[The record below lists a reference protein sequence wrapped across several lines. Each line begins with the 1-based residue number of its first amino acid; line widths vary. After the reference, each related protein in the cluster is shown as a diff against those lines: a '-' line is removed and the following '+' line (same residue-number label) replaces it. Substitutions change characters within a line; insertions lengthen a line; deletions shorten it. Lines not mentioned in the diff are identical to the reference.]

1 MIMQNTVHKRKRGAA
16 LVVTLVLVVL
26 ITMMLLAFFVNTT
39 LNGQLEVSSTTRMEA
54 NVIGRSALELVVSD
68 LRKEM
73 LASSVQ
79 QGNALIPDTNAITL
93 QPYRVLSDVNTATNL
108 LFNTL
113 VKQSTP
119 RAGMFPTT
127 LAAYGHN
134 GVAPT
139 IALGLVSDISTLSA
153 ARNGRKLSLERWS
166 YPQLI
171 VGSNGASNVFT
182 DGTQAPNWIYMGSSG
197 VTNVANAGII
207 GRFAFNVY
215 NVGGL
220 LNINVAGSPAG
231 LSDGERNRLK
241 GTPVGAVMS
250 NSIPG
255 VNREDDFVSWR
266 NFYSAPLALS
276 GGTNYV
282 NKVIGDVNGFRQPLA
297 DNTNN
302 PTLVDNRFVSRQ
314 DLIRYVRL
322 HPDVM
327 DAKALPYLTTFSME
341 LNRPSWYPMTNVGGS
356 FNYKDG
362 ANNILSANRDLRTV
376 NKSDG
381 LTPLMPERFPLSKLG
396 AVPSS
401 GAGLSSAG
409 EDAML
414 SDFGLVWNDVDK
426 CWEYSMA
433 ISGRIR
439 TLAEV
444 VADNDR
450 SPNFFEILKAGI
462 FLGSLGKSTAEGIS
476 ANKAYEEV
484 TDHQIIQIGCNMI
497 DQYRGDDFPTKVRFD
512 SAYPVFSGVVDL
524 PYVNKIYSLFYH
536 PREGESVGSFG
547 TQPANRGALG
557 FWLVPEFWRTHKR
570 SAYGSTAPAS
580 EEIRLRVANG
590 RMRWEVQQRT
600 NPSISND
607 VNMAGRGLEIPITGS
622 EFRDVPDV
630 VRTGS
635 AQNIGADAAFGS
647 IVDPSFS
654 GLRGI
659 PVAFTIA
666 VMNYGSLNNGMWK
679 KQVELAQPDPAI
691 EEGTLRDAF
700 LYPTPGERV
709 NFTLEVKDSSGNWS
723 IYDTIKNYQNS
734 SSVILGLK
742 RNGSSVSNPDFVN
755 TYSAPDAPSL
765 MNYYLRGGDVHG
777 RLQTGNALRHA
788 ILYPA
793 VGRVDPRSDRFG
805 LSAFLSAQRG
815 FMKASFKSGPAVNS
829 DPQSMPVA
837 GAGENSYEPTRGGQ
851 KAYQATAVGRFNDA
865 GWSNGF
871 TPSPGTWQNR
881 LNGNY
886 PGALTD
892 NTGASGT
899 MSYQDRDGVGRR
911 ALGAYSTY
919 LMDDAS
925 RSPVMLNRP
934 FNSVGDLGFVHRGEP
949 WKNLDLF
956 TAQSADAGLLDIFS
970 ATDQGEIVEGKI
982 DLNSAPEPVL
992 ASYISGTVSNE
1003 MMLNSVVD
1011 PATAA
1016 AIAKKIRDEVKRENF
1031 ANKSELVTRFG
1042 DSLSTRPSSEGDK
1055 MRQEAYVRGLADNVQ
1070 TRTWNLMIDLVA
1082 QKGRLAS
1089 PTDLASFVVEG
1100 ERRYWLHIAIDRLT
1114 GQIIGQRLETV
1125 YE

>member
-1 MIMQNTVHKRKRGAA
+1 MYANKRGAA
-16 LVVTLVLVVL
+16 LVVSLALVVL

-73 LASSVQ
+73 LAGSVQ
-79 QGNALIPDTNAITL
+79 NGSVLLPDSNAVTL
-93 QPYRVLSDVNTATNL
+93 QPYRVLADENLITNS
-108 LFNTL
+108 FFDNL
-113 VKQSTP
+113 VKQSKP
-119 RAGMFPTT
+119 GAAMYPTT
-127 LAAYGHN
+127 MTAYGHN
-134 GVAPT
+134 GAAPT
-139 IALGLVSDISTLSA
+139 IGASTVSGISTLSPSK
-153 ARNGRKLSLERWS
+153 NGRKLSLERWS
-166 YPQLI
+166 FPQLI
-171 VGSNGASNVFT
+171 VTTN
-182 DGTQAPNWIYMGSSG
+182 G
-197 VTNVANAGII
+197 VTNGFIADSQAPYWIYLGGGGVTNAPSAGII

-220 LNINVAGSPAG
+220 LNANVAGSPPG
-231 LSDGERNRLK
+231 LNDGERNRLK
-241 GTPVGAVMS
+241 GTPIGAVMS

-255 VNREDDFVSWR
+255 VYREDDFVSWR
-266 NFYSAPLALS
+266 NFYSAPLAQAS
-276 GGTNYV
+276 GTNYV
-282 NKVIGDVNGFRQPLA
+282 NKVLADVNGFRQPLA
-297 DNTNN
+297 DSTNS
-302 PTLVDNRFVSRQ
+302 PTMVDNRFVSRQ

-341 LNRPSWYPMTNVGGS
+341 LNRPSWRPMTNVGGTYA
-356 FNYKDG
+356 YKDK
-362 ANNILSANRDLRTV
+362 ANDLTSANRDLRTV
-376 NKSDG
+376 TKSDG
-381 LTPLMPERFPLSKLG
+381 FTPLMPVRFPLSKLG
-396 AVPSS
+396 MVPSS
-401 GAGLSSAG
+401 GAGLSPAVQ
-409 EDAML
+409 DAIA
-414 SDFGLVWNDVDK
+414 SNFGLVWNNTDQ
-426 CWEYSMA
+426 CWDYSM
-433 ISGRIR
+433 SLNGSIR

-444 VADNDR
+444 VNDGDR

-462 FLGSLGKSTAEGIS
+462 LSGSLGKSTAEGIS

-497 DQYRGDDFPTKVRFD
+497 DQYRGDDFPTKVRFS
-512 SAYPVFSGVVDL
+512 SAYPIFSGVVDL

-536 PREGESVGSFG
+536 PREGESAGSFG

-570 SAYGSTAPAS
+570 SVYGAAAPAN

-590 RMRWEVQQRT
+590 RMRWDVRQRT
-600 NPSISND
+600 NPPISSD
-607 VNMAGRGLEIPITGS
+607 VNMAGRGLEIPISGT
-622 EFRDVPDV
+622 EFRNVPDV

-635 AQNIGADAAFGS
+635 AQNIGPDAAFGS
-647 IVDPSFS
+647 IVDPNFA

-679 KQVELAQPDPAI
+679 NQVELATPDPAI

-723 IYDTIKNYQNS
+723 TYDTIKNYQDS
-734 SSVILGLK
+734 SSFVLGLK
-742 RNGSSVSNPDFVN
+742 RNGSSPSTPDFVN
-755 TYSAPDAPSL
+755 TYSAPDVPSL
-765 MNYYLRGGDVHG
+765 MNYYIRGGDVHG

-788 ILYPA
+788 ILYAA

-815 FMKASFKSGPAVNS
+815 FMKASFKQGPAVNS

-837 GAGENSYEPTRGGQ
+837 GAGENSYAQALGGQ
-851 KAYQATAVGRFNDA
+851 KAHQLAVAERFKDA
-865 GWSNGF
+865 GWSGGF
-871 TPSPGTWQNR
+871 VNSTW
-881 LNGNY
+881 LPGNY

-892 NTGASGT
+892 NTGVAGA
-899 MSYQDRDGVGRR
+899 MSYQDKDGVRRR

-956 TAQSADAGLLDIFS
+956 TAQSADAGLLDFFS
-970 ATDQGEIVEGKI
+970 ATDQGDVVEGKV

-1003 MMLNSVVD
+1003 MALNSVVD

-1016 AIAKKIRDEVKRENF
+1016 AIAKKIRDEVKKERF
-1031 ANKSELVTRFG
+1031 VNKSELVTRFG
-1042 DSLSTRPSSEGDK
+1042 DDLSTRPSAEGDK
-1055 MRQEAYVRGLADNVQ
+1055 MRQEAYIRGLADNVQ
-1070 TRTWNLMIDLVA
+1070 MRTWNLMIDLVA
-1082 QKGRLAS
+1082 QKGRLSS

>member
-1 MIMQNTVHKRKRGAA
+1 MRKKTYANKRGAA
-16 LVVTLVLVVL
+16 LVVSLALVVL

-73 LASSVQ
+73 QAGSVQ
-79 QGNALIPDTNAITL
+79 NGNVLLPDTNAVTR
-93 QPYRVLSDVNTATNL
+93 QPYRVLADEDVITNS
-108 LFNTL
+108 FFDNL
-113 VKQSTP
+113 VKQSKP
-119 RAGMFPTT
+119 GAAMFPTT
-127 LAAYGHN
+127 MTAYGHN
-134 GVAPT
+134 GAVPT
-139 IALGLVSDISTLSA
+139 IGASTVSGISTLSPS
-153 ARNGRKLSLERWS
+153 RNGRKLSLERWS
-166 YPQLI
+166 FPQLI
-171 VGSNGASNVFT
+171 VTTN
-182 DGTQAPNWIYMGSSG
+182 G
-197 VTNVANAGII
+197 VTNAFSVDAQAPYWIYLGGSGLTNAPSAGII

-220 LNINVAGSPAG
+220 LNANVAGSPAG

-241 GTPVGAVMS
+241 GTPVGAFMS

-255 VNREDDFVSWR
+255 VYREDDFVSWR
-266 NFYSAPLALS
+266 NFYSAPLALAS
-276 GGTNYV
+276 GTNYV
-282 NKVIGDVNGFRQPLA
+282 NKVIADANGFRQPLA
-297 DNTNN
+297 DNTNS
-302 PTLVDNRFVSRQ
+302 PTMVDNRFVSRQ
-314 DLIRYVRL
+314 DLIRYARL

-341 LNRPSWYPMTNVGGS
+341 LNRPSWSPMTNVGGS
-356 FNYKDG
+356 YAYKDK
-362 ANNILSANRDLRTV
+362 ANEITSANRDLRTV

-381 LTPLMPERFPLSKLG
+381 VTPLMPVRFPLSKLG
-396 AVPSS
+396 TISSS
-401 GAGLSSAG
+401 GEGLSAAAA
-409 EDAML
+409 DAIT
-414 SDFGLVWNDVDK
+414 SNFGLVWNNSDQ
-426 CWEYSMA
+426 CWDYTMSLNG
-433 ISGRIR
+433 SIR

-444 VADNDR
+444 ISDGDR
-450 SPNFFEILKAGI
+450 SSNFFEILKAGI
-462 FLGSLGKSTAEGIS
+462 LSGSLGKSTAEGIS

-497 DQYRGDDFPTKVRFD
+497 DQYRGDDFPTRVRFGT
-512 SAYPVFSGVVDL
+512 PVFAGVVDL

-536 PREGESVGSFG
+536 PPAGAVAGSYG
-547 TQPANRGALG
+547 AQPPNRGVLG

-570 SAYGSTAPAS
+570 SAYADTAQS
-580 EEIRLRVANG
+580 NQDIRFRVASG
-590 RMRWEVQQRT
+590 WMRWQVLKQDK
-600 NPSISND
+600 NAPISQD
-607 VNMAGRGLEIPITGS
+607 VKLEGRGLEIPIS
-622 EFRDVPDV
+622 SMEFRDVPDV
-630 VRTGS
+630 LRTAS
-635 AQNIGADAAFGS
+635 ASNVGGDSASGS
-647 IVDPSFS
+647 ISDPGGF
-654 GLRGI
+654 GLLRGI
-659 PVAFTIA
+659 PVGFTDA
-666 VMNYGSLNNGMWK
+666 VSEYGSLNGGNWK
-679 KQVELAQPDPAI
+679 DQVKLPGYLDEIANNA
-691 EEGTLRDAF
+691 LRDAYLF
-700 LYPTPGERV
+700 PSPGERV
-709 NFTLEVKDSSGNWS
+709 NFVLEVKNPSGDW
-723 IYDTIKNYQNS
+723 IDYDTIKNFQNNS
-734 SSVILGLK
+734 NVTLGLK
-742 RNGSSVSNPDFVN
+742 RNVENPGFADFLN

-765 MNYYLRGGDVHG
+765 MNKLIRGWDVHQTF
-777 RLQTGNALRHA
+777 QTGNGLRHA
-788 ILYPA
+788 ILYAA

-805 LSAFLSAQRG
+805 LSAFMSAQRG
-815 FMKASFKSGPAVNS
+815 FMKANYKQGPAVNS
-829 DPQSMPVA
+829 EPNSMPVQSL
-837 GAGENSYEPTRGGQ
+837 ENSYVQGLGGQ
-851 KAYQATAVGRFNDA
+851 KAHQLTATGRFNDA

-871 TPSPGTWQNR
+871 TSNQFLP
-881 LNGNY
+881 GNY

-892 NTGASGT
+892 NTGAGGA
-899 MSYQDRDGVGRR
+899 MSYQDKDGVRRR

-919 LMDDAS
+919 LMEDAS

-970 ATDQGEIVEGKI
+970 ATDQGDIVEGKI

-1003 MMLNSVVD
+1003 MTLNSVVD

-1089 PTDLASFVVEG
+1089 PTDLASFMVEG